1 MKNGRSIMDK
11 QNARLEDYDN
21 SIKIAEIV
29 IESNIKQKEIHK
41 ERINIAIQDYNKW
54 AEENGEKVVEL
65 L

>member
-1 MKNGRSIMDK
+1 MDK

-29 IESNIKQKEIHK
+29 IESNIKQKEIHE